1 MINEFKK
8 TISTI
13 PPKIINEHSQNNS
26 NKNLPPIIKY
36 NKTNILKNKIII
48 PKITL
53 NEKKLTTFNLI
64 ESKKRINSLGKVTK
78 YNYNN
83 YTNKNYSLL
92 FAPTNKELINYY
104 DKKNRNDINNI
115 IIKKCKKS
123 KSSEMIHD
131 INKNNGINIY
141 NSSRRVKDKLK
152 KIKKSSSLSK
162 DKSLDDSFDVNDVNE
177 KAKKYKRKEIKKLK
191 MFDKEQLKKNSS
203 DIMTDIKNYIENKTI
218 KRFSLNKIINNSNY
232 NRGDNDPQKKMWKKK
247 YSPLTEK
254 QIKKLLEDKKV
265 NSNTLELIKSESNY
279 VKSFLEPKLIK
290 KGEEFKNRALR
301 KKIIREKKMNNPEKI
316 LYCYKPKNDNNSVVE
331 NQLNV
336 IKNKLLND
344 NGYSRIN
351 DLDLK
356 NSFQT
361 QLFLSIVNPYE
372 QLFNTRLYGKLIDDN
387 DFLKELHNNEK
398 INLK

>member
-1 MINEFKK
+1 MINECKK
-8 TISTI
+8 TISNI
-13 PPKIINEHSQNNS
+13 PPKIINEHSQNDS

-92 FAPTNKELINYY
+92 FAPTNKELNNYY
-104 DKKNRNDINNI
+104 HKKNRNDINNI
-115 IIKKCKKS
+115 IIKKCEKS
-123 KSSEMIHD
+123 KSSEMIHN
-131 INKNNGINIY
+131 IHKNNEINIY
-141 NSSRRVKDKLK
+141 NSSRRVKDELK
-152 KIKKSSSLSK
+152 KIKKISSLSK
-162 DKSLDDSFDVNDVNE
+162 DKSINNVNE
-177 KAKKYKRKEIKKLK
+177 KDKKYKKKEIKKLK
-191 MFDKEQLKKNSS
+191 MFDKEQLKKNTS
-203 DIMTDIKNYIENKTI
+203 DIMTDIKNYIENKRI
-218 KRFSLNKIINNSNY
+218 ERFCLNKIINNSNY
-232 NRGDNDPQKKMWKKK
+232 NIGDNDSHKKMWKKK
-247 YSPLTEK
+247 YSPLIEK
-254 QIKKLLEDKKV
+254 QIKKLLEEKKV
-265 NSNTLELIKSESNY
+265 NSNTLELITSESNY

-301 KKIIREKKMNNPEKI
+301 KKIIRENKMNNPEKI
-316 LYCYKPKNDNNSVVE
+316 LYCYKPKNNSNSVVE

-336 IKNKLLND
+336 IENKLLND
-344 NGYSRIN
+344 NDYSRIN
-351 DLDLK
+351 DIDIK

-372 QLFNTRLYGKLIDDN
+372 QLFNTRLYGKLINDN
-387 DFLKELHNNEK
+387 DFLKELHNNEN